1 MAYTFD
7 FSSNTDAL
15 GRRIG
20 SSSRA
25 GQLISS
31 GNLFSNASQ
40 NNNGF
45 YVNGVNLSNIAR
57 SLSNMNLSG
66 SNSSS
71 QNQSSQVSDNDWSS
85 RVSNIASAVGGLA
98 SIGYDIFNSERNYQ
112 NQVNQYADQMAYLYR
127 QLYNQENAIVNQAQ
141 QYAKIG
147 LNPLYMSGNG
157 MSYST
162 GSFPDAPQKSNLNT
176 MATIQFMDNLAT
188 TQAQR
193 NYIQA
198 QTKNIQT
205 KTAAQQFTNLY
216 TLLRSANT
224 WSNLSVDQQE
234 ILKLAAETDLVYQMY
249 GIRAYDMDITQN
261 PWKGQRYKDSVTN
274 VQKNVQAVSSFVQ
287 KLWNLGRSSGF
298 SLPSSSS
305 SFSDWLKFGR
315 SARRYLTDSMIK

>member
-1 MAYTFD
+1 MAFTFD

-15 GRRIG
+15 GRPL
-20 SSSRA
+20 SSRA

-45 YVNGVNLSNIAR
+45 YVNGVNLSGIAN
-57 SLSNMNLSG
+57 SLSNMSLSG

-71 QNQSSQVSDNDWSS
+71 QDQSPQSTENDWSR

-98 SIGYDIFNSERNYQ
+98 SIGYDIYNSERNYQ
-112 NQVNQYADQMAYLYR
+112 NQVNQYNDQMAYLYR
-127 QLYNQENAIVNQAQ
+127 QLYNQENAIYNQAQ

-198 QTKNIQT
+198 QTKNVQT

-216 TLLRSANT
+216 TLLRSAGT
-224 WSNLSVDQQE
+224 WSKLSVDQQN
-234 ILKLAAETDLVYQMY
+234 ILKLAAETDLVNQMFD
-249 GIRAYDMDITQN
+249 IRAYDFDITKN

-274 VQKNVQAVSSFVQ
+274 FQKNTQAVSSFVQ
-287 KLWNLGRSSGF
+287 RLFNKYKNSPTLG
-298 SLPSSSS
+298 P
-305 SFSDWLKFGR
+305 
-315 SARRYLTDSMIK
+315 YLRNAETSYKIYNFNRLFNRWFNGIL